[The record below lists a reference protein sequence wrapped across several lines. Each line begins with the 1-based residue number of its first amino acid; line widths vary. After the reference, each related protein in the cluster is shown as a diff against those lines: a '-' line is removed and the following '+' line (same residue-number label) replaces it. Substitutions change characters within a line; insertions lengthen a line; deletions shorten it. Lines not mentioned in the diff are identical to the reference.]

1 VPSQAL
7 YEKPIPVMEPP
18 SPPDPIPVTTT
29 EKITAAAKLAALLA
43 KEILGKEM
51 QSDAV
56 RCSAFIFVGVVGFG
70 ISSVRVRNGSQWLI
84 CFETRMPHSRRRSR
98 FCWFSWRLCTAHHP
112 NHRSLEENLETQ
124 KKERHTT

>member
-1 VPSQAL
+1 MPSQAL

-56 RCSAFIFVGVVGFG
+56 CHSCGFRSPREFFISLCHITNEFKMHGDRKEIGARQKMKRERVLLFFG
-70 ISSVRVRNGSQWLI
+70 CCDML
-84 CFETRMPHSRRRSR
+84 
-98 FCWFSWRLCTAHHP
+98 
-112 NHRSLEENLETQ
+112 
-124 KKERHTT
+124 

>member
-1 VPSQAL
+1 MPSQAL

-51 QSDAV
+51 QSDAEKTAIHV
-56 RCSAFIFVGVVGFG
+56 AF
-70 ISSVRVRNGSQWLI
+70 
-84 CFETRMPHSRRRSR
+84 
-98 FCWFSWRLCTAHHP
+98 AHH
-112 NHRSLEENLETQ
+112 ENSS
-124 KKERHTT
+124 

>member
-1 VPSQAL
+1 
-7 YEKPIPVMEPP
+7 MEPP

-56 RCSAFIFVGVVGFG
+56 RCSLPFMWLSLTTRILHKPVSHYKRIQDAW
-70 ISSVRVRNGSQWLI
+70 GSQGNWGKAENEEGTSVIIFWL
-84 CFETRMPHSRRRSR
+84 
-98 FCWFSWRLCTAHHP
+98 L
-112 NHRSLEENLETQ
+112 
-124 KKERHTT
+124 

>member
-1 VPSQAL
+1 MPSQAL

-56 RCSAFIFVGVVGFG
+56 STRVSVEIFRDLRCSVSGM
-70 ISSVRVRNGSQWLI
+70 N
-84 CFETRMPHSRRRSR
+84 P
-98 FCWFSWRLCTAHHP
+98 AHNIHMYLL
-112 NHRSLEENLETQ
+112 SIYM
-124 KKERHTT
+124 